1 MTFTK
6 AKDDST
12 HTFLS
17 IDKEE
22 QQVLMSY
29 FKQSNIKIKIMNEE
43 GPGGMEMSDSDDGGA
58 PVKDDSRGEGR
69 RRTK

>member
-1 MTFTK
+1 
-6 AKDDST
+6 
-12 HTFLS
+12 
-17 IDKEE
+17 
-22 QQVLMSY
+22 MSY

-58 PVKDDSRGEGR
+58 PIKDDSRGEGR